1 MSEVAASANQEC
13 RNLSIRER
21 LFAQQL
27 YAIIFLRVARDTVD
41 VLLPSKGGDSM
52 VTYEALTAFA
62 TVGMFVIAVITL
74 LMNSKH

>member
-1 MSEVAASANQEC
+1 MFPSMFYGILLQ
-13 RNLSIRER
+13 
-21 LFAQQL
+21 
-27 YAIIFLRVARDTVD
+27 RVARDTVD
-41 VLLPSKGGDSM
+41 GLLPSKGGDSM